1 LSEKR
6 GILGQT
12 GEELATAYLQK
23 AGYKILIRNYRQKC
37 GEIDIIAEDK
47 GTLVFVE
54 VKTRKNTSFGI
65 PFAAV
70 TEKKQRQI
78 GRVAQVYLS
87 RNNLFN
93 RPARFDVISIL
104 MDEDR
109 PPVIELLPNAFDLR

>member
-6 GILGQT
+6 GLLGQA
-12 GEELATAYLQK
+12 GEELATAFLQR
-23 AGYKILIRNYRQKC
+23 AGYTILIRNYRQKC
-37 GEIDIIAEDK
+37 GEIDIIADHR

-54 VKTRKNTSFGI
+54 VKTRNDMSYGS

-78 GRVAQVYLS
+78 GRVAQDYLS
-87 RNNLFN
+87 RNKLFD
-93 RPARFDVISIL
+93 RPARFDVVSIL
-104 MDEDR
+104 INRDR